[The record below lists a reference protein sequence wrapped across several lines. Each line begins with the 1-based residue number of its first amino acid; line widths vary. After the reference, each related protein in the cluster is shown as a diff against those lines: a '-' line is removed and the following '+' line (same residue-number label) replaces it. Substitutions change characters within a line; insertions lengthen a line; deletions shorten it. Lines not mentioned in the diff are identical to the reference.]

1 MCLPFSV
8 CWGECSPVHD
18 CLVVCVRPT
27 FRLACLY
34 MCVCQCI
41 CASVCVCLCVYVCVW
56 CLPLCGHLLCVYVM
70 TVSPCVWLSVCLCVF
85 QCIKSYVCVLVS
97 LPMCACPMHI

>member
-1 MCLPFSV
+1 MSVHQYMIAWLYVYAPRLGLPAYI
-8 CWGECSPVHD
+8 
-18 CLVVCVRPT
+18 CV
-27 FRLACLY
+27 F
-34 MCVCQCI
+34 
-41 CASVCVCLCVYVCVW
+41 ASVSVPLCVCVYVCMYVW